1 MKALPR
7 RFYTRNTLIVAEELL
22 GKHLVRYVD
31 GNEMIGRIVEVEAY
45 GGSDDPGSHACR
57 GMTPRNQLMFREG
70 GFAYVYFVYGKHYC
84 FNVVTEKRNVP
95 GAVLVRAL
103 EPIKGI
109 ELMRKNRGIHS
120 VLNLTNGPGK
130 LAEAMKITRKQNG
143 LDLTKSKELFICK
156 SGEKEERFEVVSTR
170 RIGIKV
176 GVDKPWRLYIKNN
189 RFVSRK

>member
-7 RFYTRNTLIVAEELL
+7 RFYTRNTLTVAEKLL
-22 GKHLVRYVD
+22 GKHLVRYTL
-31 GNEMIGRIVEVEAY
+31 GREMVGRIVEVEAY

-57 GMTPRNQLMFREG
+57 GMTPRNQLMFRKG

-84 FNVVTEKRNVP
+84 FNVVTEKQNVP
-95 GAVLVRAL
+95 GAVLIRAL
-103 EPIKGI
+103 EPVRGI
-109 ELMRKNRGIHS
+109 ETMKKNRRTRN

-130 LAEAMKITRKQNG
+130 LAEAMNITGKQNG

-156 SGEKEERFEVVSTR
+156 PEEKERFEVVSTK

-176 GVDKPWRLYIKNN
+176 GVDKPWRLYIKNIM
-189 RFVSRK
+189 S

>member
-7 RFYTRNTLIVAEELL
+7 RFYTHNTLTVAEELL
-22 GKHLVRYVD
+22 GKHLVRYTLGAEIV
-31 GNEMIGRIVEVEAY
+31 GRIVEVEAY

-57 GMTPRNQLMFREG
+57 GRTPRNQLMFRKG

-84 FNVVTEKRNVP
+84 FNVVTEKHDVP
-95 GAVLVRAL
+95 GAVLIRAL
-103 EPIKGI
+103 EPVKGI
-109 ELMRKNRGIHS
+109 ETMKKNRRTS
-120 VLNLTNGPGK
+120 DVLNLTNGPAK
-130 LAEAMKITRKQNG
+130 LTEAMNITGKQNG

-156 SGEKEERFEVVSTR
+156 LEKERFEVVSTK